1 MLLFMLLFAAPLFSQ
16 TVDNV
21 LLVLNEASP
30 VSMDVGMYYAQKR
43 GIPKANILRLKTG
56 SDDNISREDFDRLI
70 HAPIGTWLTRNFAQD
85 RILYI
90 VLTKGIPL
98 RITGTSGKDGTVAG
112 VDSELTLLYRRL
124 LGISMPPAGP
134 IKNPYFLAEAPLAQA
149 KPFSHADQDIYLVSR
164 LDGYNTT
171 DIRGLID
178 RGFAPSKNGKILLD
192 SKGSSTERADSWLLE
207 AADLLEKAGFK
218 DRVVLDSSKKVLT
231 GEKDVLGYYSWGS
244 NDPAIRMRHFDFE
257 FAPGALAGMYVST
270 DGRTFKESQEEWTI
284 AVSRRHH
291 PSQYIVPSLSVGL

>member
-1 MLLFMLLFAAPLFSQ
+1 MLLMLLCAAPLFSQ
-16 TVDNV
+16 TAENV
-21 LLVLNEASP
+21 LLVLNESSP

-43 GIPKANILRLKTG
+43 GIPQANILRLKTG
-56 SDDNISREDFDRLI
+56 SEENISREDFDRLI
-70 HAPIGTWLTRNFAQD
+70 HAPIAAWLTRNFAQD

-98 RITGTSGKDGTVAG
+98 RITGTSGKDGTVAS

-134 IKNPYFLAEAPLAQA
+134 IKNPYFLAEAPLVQA

-164 LDGYNTT
+164 LDGYNAT

-192 SKGSSTERADSWLLE
+192 SKGSSTRKGRRL
-207 AADLLEKAGFK
+207 AAG
-218 DRVVLDSSKKVLT
+218 
-231 GEKDVLGYYSWGS
+231 
-244 NDPAIRMRHFDFE
+244 
-257 FAPGALAGMYVST
+257 
-270 DGRTFKESQEEWTI
+270 
-284 AVSRRHH
+284 SRRSAWTK
-291 PSQYIVPSLSVGL
+291 PDSKTAWSSTPARKC